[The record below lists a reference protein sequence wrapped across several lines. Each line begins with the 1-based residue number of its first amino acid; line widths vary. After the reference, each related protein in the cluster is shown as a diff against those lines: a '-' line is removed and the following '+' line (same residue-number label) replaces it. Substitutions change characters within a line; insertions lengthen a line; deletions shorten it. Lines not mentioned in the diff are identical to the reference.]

1 MFPKKFLSAMT
12 QENSAKD
19 IYSKIMSYKAEAGIR
34 SSFTELT
41 EAEARKIFDI
51 GWDANMFYPTTSS
64 NALQTKET
72 FWKENKD
79 IILKLFRRVPTILGA
94 GVLGNEVVSER
105 NGGII
110 KAQDGAD
117 TRKWVDNWLSQRKDK
132 LKNNSIYSGWL
143 AIPGLI
149 ENPYFRQSASMS
161 KYSFKRGK
169 LPGKITGQTNHK
181 EKTITTSDD
190 STEVHEWTHAS
201 RPYEQIAKVKEI
213 IDRWGLKPGVIRDDP
228 AEIYSRVMEF
238 RYNNNL
244 DPNHDYTLEEV
255 QELRN
260 KNHTGDYLIRT
271 ENQFYKSNINNPTIP
286 KKIEP
291 IDMNLY
297 KGPEELFERLDDST
311 IQRLL
316 NDVAWVPKKNSMLH
330 T

>member
-1 MFPKKFLSAMT
+1 MT

-19 IYSKIMSYKAEAGIR
+19 IYSKIMSYKAEAGIK

-64 NALQTKET
+64 NALQAKET

-79 IILKLFRRVPTILGA
+79 IILKLFRRVPAILGA

-132 LKNNSIYSGWL
+132 LKNNSVYSGWL
-143 AIPGLI
+143 AIPGLL

-169 LPGKITGQTNHK
+169 LP
-181 EKTITTSDD
+181 
-190 STEVHEWTHAS
+190 
-201 RPYEQIAKVKEI
+201 VKLQDRLI
-213 IDRWGLKPGVIRDDP
+213 IKRKL
-228 AEIYSRVMEF
+228 
-238 RYNNNL
+238 
-244 DPNHDYTLEEV
+244 
-255 QELRN
+255 
-260 KNHTGDYLIRT
+260 
-271 ENQFYKSNINNPTIP
+271 
-286 KKIEP
+286 
-291 IDMNLY
+291 
-297 KGPEELFERLDDST
+297 
-311 IQRLL
+311 
-316 NDVAWVPKKNSMLH
+316 
-330 T
+330 

>member
-1 MFPKKFLSAMT
+1 MT

-79 IILKLFRRVPTILGA
+79 IILKLFRRVPAILGA

-132 LKNNSIYSGWL
+132 LKNNSVYSG
-143 AIPGLI
+143 
-149 ENPYFRQSASMS
+149 
-161 KYSFKRGK
+161 
-169 LPGKITGQTNHK
+169 
-181 EKTITTSDD
+181 
-190 STEVHEWTHAS
+190 
-201 RPYEQIAKVKEI
+201 
-213 IDRWGLKPGVIRDDP
+213 
-228 AEIYSRVMEF
+228 
-238 RYNNNL
+238 
-244 DPNHDYTLEEV
+244 
-255 QELRN
+255 
-260 KNHTGDYLIRT
+260 
-271 ENQFYKSNINNPTIP
+271 
-286 KKIEP
+286 
-291 IDMNLY
+291 
-297 KGPEELFERLDDST
+297 
-311 IQRLL
+311 
-316 NDVAWVPKKNSMLH
+316 
-330 T
+330 

>member
-94 GVLGNEVVSER
+94 
-105 NGGII
+105 
-110 KAQDGAD
+110 D
-117 TRKWVDNWLSQRKDK
+117 TRKWVD
-132 LKNNSIYSGWL
+132 NSIYSGWL

-169 LPGKITGQTNHK
+169 LP
-181 EKTITTSDD
+181 
-190 STEVHEWTHAS
+190 
-201 RPYEQIAKVKEI
+201 AKLQDWLI
-213 IDRWGLKPGVIRDDP
+213 IKRKL
-228 AEIYSRVMEF
+228 
-238 RYNNNL
+238 
-244 DPNHDYTLEEV
+244 
-255 QELRN
+255 
-260 KNHTGDYLIRT
+260 
-271 ENQFYKSNINNPTIP
+271 
-286 KKIEP
+286 
-291 IDMNLY
+291 
-297 KGPEELFERLDDST
+297 
-311 IQRLL
+311 
-316 NDVAWVPKKNSMLH
+316 
-330 T
+330 

>member
-1 MFPKKFLSAMT
+1 MT

-169 LPGKITGQTNHK
+169 LPGKITGLTNHK

-190 STEVHEWTHAS
+190 SKSTEVHEWTHVMN
-201 RPYEQIAKVKEI
+201 RLPKLKKLL
-213 IDRWGLKPGVIRDDP
+213 IDEDYLDKPS
-228 AEIYSRVMEF
+228 EIYSRLMELRF
-238 RYNNNL
+238 NNNL
-244 DPNHDYTLEEV
+244 DPNHEYTLEEV

-291 IDMNLY
+291 IEKAIDMNLY
-297 KGPEELFERLDDST
+297 KGPEELFE
-311 IQRLL
+311 ILL
-316 NDVAWVPKKNSMLH
+316 YRDY
-330 T
+330 

>member
-79 IILKLFRRVPTILGA
+79 IILKLFRRVPAILGA

-117 TRKWVDNWLSQRKDK
+117 TRKWVDNWLSQS
-132 LKNNSIYSGWL
+132 KNNSIYSGWL

-169 LPGKITGQTNHK
+169 LPGLTNHK
-181 EKTITTSDD
+181 EKTITTYRS
-190 STEVHEWTHAS
+190 SWMN
-201 RPYEQIAKVKEI
+201 RLPKLKKLL
-213 IDRWGLKPGVIRDDP
+213 IDED
-228 AEIYSRVMEF
+228 
-238 RYNNNL
+238 
-244 DPNHDYTLEEV
+244 
-255 QELRN
+255 
-260 KNHTGDYLIRT
+260 
-271 ENQFYKSNINNPTIP
+271 
-286 KKIEP
+286 
-291 IDMNLY
+291 
-297 KGPEELFERLDDST
+297 
-311 IQRLL
+311 
-316 NDVAWVPKKNSMLH
+316 
-330 T
+330 